1 MSIIQLRLKLNTSQ
15 TRKRIKNITPKQIPL
30 RLPIALAQVKADNTS
45 ENVLNEIRKI
55 FILYIAE
62 KKLLK
67 SIQQCNEF
75 IKVMKQNRHYS
86 YEF

>member
-1 MSIIQLRLKLNTSQ
+1 MIIKVFIKKYLVNQLK
-15 TRKRIKNITPKQIPL
+15 KNLGKTG
-30 RLPIALAQVKADNTS
+30 NTS

-55 FILYIAE
+55 FIVYIAE

-67 SIQQCNEF
+67 SIQQYNEF
-75 IKVMKQNRHYS
+75 TKVMKQNRHYS

>member
-1 MSIIQLRLKLNTSQ
+1 M
-15 TRKRIKNITPKQIPL
+15 
-30 RLPIALAQVKADNTS
+30 LAQVKADNTS

-55 FILYIAE
+55 FIVYIAE

-67 SIQQCNEF
+67 SIQQYNEF
-75 IKVMKQNRHYS
+75 TKVMKQNRHYS